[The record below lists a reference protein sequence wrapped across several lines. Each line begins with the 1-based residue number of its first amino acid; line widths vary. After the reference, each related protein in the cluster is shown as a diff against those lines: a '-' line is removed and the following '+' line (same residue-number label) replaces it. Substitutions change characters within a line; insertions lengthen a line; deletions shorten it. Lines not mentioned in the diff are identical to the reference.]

1 MNQTTVNPTR
11 SRQIHPR
18 CKGVALKLAIFF
30 QHFDGSVP
38 AQRLIEQANIPRPSI
53 EGALTQ
59 GLLVRD
65 GDEYRLTDYAQ
76 TILYQ
81 SKP

>member
-1 MNQTTVNPTR
+1 MNQMTVNPTR
-11 SRQIHPR
+11 SRQVHPR

-30 QHFDGSVP
+30 QHFDGSVS
-38 AQRLIEQANIPRPSI
+38 AQRLIEQANIPRPSL

-65 GDEYRLTDYAQ
+65 GDEFRLTDDAQ
-76 TILYQ
+76 NILYRA
-81 SKP
+81 KP